1 VMPPMPGKNWI
12 NTFGQFTGLSL
23 FQSSEQAEDDNDEP
37 HATARSEDMD
47 DEVVEQSSAGVRKRT
62 REAHEDQS
70 QSAKKQ
76 RKYSQEEERLVGHY
90 NGPTPKDA
98 CRVLVPT
105 NEQLDDDFT
114 PGPEKAT
121 KAVRPAKPSAGAYRT
136 KNTLNNSQPGQIG
149 ARPNR
154 FAQVRPSLQTAKPVT
169 RAPPPNESIGDGF
182 DDMKYTRATPS
193 KRRATN
199 GAPKAQPTKKP
210 IDITDDADEITLGEV
225 EAVNGN
231 RISSDSQNSVIEV
244 GSHPLPKTVYFGSVE
259 MRNVNQ
265 ITNPPPKKKPRHDSS
280 AQGSA
285 NNGSRDQT
293 RPSSRQ
299 TQRSTEVDD
308 LATPASRRFTK
319 IMEPRSQKYGK
330 PGVPPIDLGKG
341 TDVGDIKAARNV
353 KLLKET
359 IGSMM
364 YPPGNTKHH
373 ARGRDVENPM
383 SVSTHARPHTE
394 SRSDTRT
401 LPEILAHEGGQ
412 CEEPRLNT
420 LFHRVPNSPPAA
432 TRQQQDQ
439 QHQQQQQQQ
448 QQPRQRRV
456 KESMLVSS
464 GNGGSNAFDDS
475 PDQLQSSPNL
485 SRKSANRRSSVSAT
499 RESTRHQSP
508 TDIKPTKSTSRS
520 MKSTSVSQP
529 LRKAKRPSDDAPPRI
544 PVIQIYS
551 RGVSPL
557 SHGDEQVELVW
568 CERDAHFEVEMN
580 KCPVQVLGRNEIMS
594 IGQREASTLHYNR
607 DSTKVILYG
616 PSSEGRSN
624 GWILLQFPDVI
635 SRNEFSNLLAEAS
648 KCTMTTQHV
657 ELTAKMDKMFEKQA
671 KVVQADA
678 EKHAL
683 KIRADNAAAKHNET
697 KRAARRAEHRPSSE
711 ERITY
716 EQSDGESSDH
726 VSRFFS
732 GPDHQPR
739 KSTRQSKAVIE
750 RSPSPDPIAE
760 RWTQANPQTPWHQ
773 SVMYPATGARR
784 ITVDFQDLERL
795 DEGEFLN
802 DNIVGYALRRIEE
815 NMAPEHK
822 SKVHFFNS
830 YFFTSLT
837 SKNGRK
843 TFNYESVKKWTKQ
856 KDLFDIPYVVVP
868 INENFHWYVA
878 IICNLPSLKRKSAA
892 SDDRTSDTAA
902 TPSTSQQAST
912 RPSPIRDPVVPDSQ
926 DDNDKPD
933 AQAMEGL
940 SIESE
945 RTSRKG
951 SEVIVFDD
959 DGKVASN
966 GHADLPV
973 QAKSGK
979 KSKKR
984 AAPALP
990 KYPTDKP
997 IIITLDS
1004 FGQAHTGQV
1013 ASLKDYVAAEAMD
1026 KRGMEVGRDDMKG
1039 MTATGVPLQQNF
1051 CDCGL
1056 YLVGYVAEFAKD
1068 PEGFVNRV
1076 LTRRLDAQSDFAAFD
1091 ASKKRDEIRAD
1102 LLRLHGEQDAE
1113 RLALKKAKRN
1123 KGPLTA
1129 VADASTLVASAGTRS
1144 SPGRAAQSISSGE
1157 KSGRALSTASNT
1169 AAPPTRDTRGSS
1181 LSVSDAAL
1189 NARGKL
1195 QQAAPSED
1203 ASDID
1208 DMESGMQVPRALTSD
1223 KPPKKA
1229 KKLAAFHTP
1238 IERGEML
1245 DNNHD
1250 TDTIECRPR
1259 EMRKVVSPELDVLS
1273 TIMNAGPPAEPL
1285 HARKKS
1291 PGSEKASP

>member
-1 VMPPMPGKNWI
+1 MPGKTWI
-12 NTFGQFTGLSL
+12 NRVGQLTGLAI
-23 FQSSEQAEDDNDEP
+23 FQSSEHAEDHDDEP

-47 DEVVEQSSAGVRKRT
+47 DEVVEQPSASVKKRT

-76 RKYSQEEERLVGHY
+76 KKYSQEEGRLVGHY
-90 NGPTPKDA
+90 SGPTPKDA
-98 CRVLVPT
+98 CRVMVPT
-105 NEQLDDDFT
+105 NEQMDDDFV

-121 KAVRPAKPSAGAYRT
+121 KFVRPVKPSAGAHIT
-136 KNTLNNSQPGQIG
+136 KNTLNNLQPGRTG
-149 ARPNR
+149 ARPSA
-154 FAQVRPSLQTAKPVT
+154 FAKFRPHSQTAKPAT
-169 RAPPPNESIGDGF
+169 KAPPSESIGDGF
-182 DDMKYTRATPS
+182 VDNGMKSTRAAPS

-210 IDITDDADEITLGEV
+210 IDITDDADEITVGEV

-231 RISSDSQNSVIEV
+231 RVSSDSQNSVIEV
-244 GSHPLPKTVYFGSVE
+244 GSHPLPKAGYFQSTE
-259 MRNVNQ
+259 MRNVNH
-265 ITNPPPKKKPRHDSS
+265 ITNPPPRKKPRHDSS

-285 NNGSRDQT
+285 NNGSHGQP

-308 LATPASRRFTK
+308 LATPASHRFTK
-319 IMEPRSQKYGK
+319 TMEPRSQRHGK
-330 PGVPPIDLGKG
+330 PGVPPIELGKG
-341 TDVGDIKAARNV
+341 TDVSDIKEARSV

-359 IGSMM
+359 MESMM
-364 YPPGNTKHH
+364 HPPGSTKHH
-373 ARGRDVENPM
+373 ARGRDVEDPR
-383 SVSTHARPHTE
+383 SVSAYTRPHTGSWSE
-394 SRSDTRT
+394 GRT
-401 LPEILAHEGGQ
+401 LPEIVAHEEQ
-412 CEEPRLNT
+412 QREEPRLNT
-420 LFHRVPNSPPAA
+420 QFHRAPNSPPVA

-448 QQPRQRRV
+448 QQQPRQRRAR
-456 KESMLVSS
+456 EAMQVSS
-464 GNGGSNAFDDS
+464 GNGGSKAFEDS

-485 SRKSANRRSSVSAT
+485 SRKSAT
-499 RESTRHQSP
+499 RESPHQQSP
-508 TDIKPTKSTSRS
+508 TDSKPTKFTSMST
-520 MKSTSVSQP
+520 KSTSVSQP
-529 LRKAKRPSDDAPPRI
+529 SRKAKKPSGATDDVRI
-544 PVIQIYS
+544 PVTQI
-551 RGVSPL
+551 L
-557 SHGDEQVELVW
+557 SMGCSHESTKSHPVELVW
-568 CERDAHFEVEMN
+568 REDEAHFEVEAN
-580 KCPVQVLGRNEIMS
+580 GQPAGILGRNEIMS
-594 IGQREASTLHYNR
+594 IGSRDASNVHHNQ
-607 DSTKVILYG
+607 DSTKVALQG
-616 PSSEGRSN
+616 SSSVGRSN
-624 GWILLQFPDVI
+624 GWVLLQFPDVN
-635 SRNEFSNLLAEAS
+635 SRNDLLDHLMVAS
-648 KCTMTTQHV
+648 KDRMK
-657 ELTAKMDKMFEKQA
+657 LTHEGPVSRMDNMFEKRA
-671 KVVQADA
+671 RIVQADTD
-678 EKHAL
+678 KHAL
-683 KIRADNAAAKHNET
+683 KLLADNAAAKHNET
-697 KRAARRAEHRPSSE
+697 KQAARRAEHRPSSE

-716 EQSDGESSDH
+716 EQSDGGGSAH

-732 GPDHQPR
+732 SQDRQPR
-739 KSTRQSKAVIE
+739 KSTRQSKAVVE

-843 TFNYESVKKWTKQ
+843 AFNYESVKKWTKQ

-878 IICNLPSLKRKSAA
+878 IICNLPSLKRKSATL
-892 SDDRTSDTAA
+892 DDRTSDAAA
-902 TPSTSQQAST
+902 TPSTSQQASA

-926 DDNDKPD
+926 DDNNMPD
-933 AQAMEGL
+933 AQAMESL

-945 RTSRKG
+945 RTSREG
-951 SEVIVFDD
+951 SEVIIFGD

-966 GHADLPV
+966 GDADMPV
-973 QAKSGK
+973 QAKGGK

-1026 KRGMEVGRDDMKG
+1026 KRGMEVGREDMKG

-1076 LTRRLDAQSDFAAFD
+1076 LTRQLDAHSDFAAFD

-1102 LLRLHGEQDAE
+1102 LLRLHDEQEAE

-1129 VADASTLVASAGTRS
+1129 VTDASTSVASGGTRS

-1157 KSGRALSTASNT
+1157 QSGRAPSTTSNN
-1169 AAPPTRDTRGSS
+1169 AAPPTRNSRASS
-1181 LSVSDAAL
+1181 VSASDAAL

-1195 QQAAPSED
+1195 QQSAPSED
-1203 ASDID
+1203 VSDND
-1208 DMESGMQVPRALTSD
+1208 EMESGMPRALTSD
-1223 KPPKKA
+1223 KTPKKV
-1229 KKLAAFHTP
+1229 KKSATFHTQ
-1238 IERGEML
+1238 IEDGEML
-1245 DNNHD
+1245 DNNQD
-1250 TDTIECRPR
+1250 ADTIECRPKG
-1259 EMRKVVSPELDVLS
+1259 MRKVVSPELDVLS
-1273 TIMNAGPPAEPL
+1273 TIMNAGPPGAPL
-1285 HARKKS
+1285 HAHQKS